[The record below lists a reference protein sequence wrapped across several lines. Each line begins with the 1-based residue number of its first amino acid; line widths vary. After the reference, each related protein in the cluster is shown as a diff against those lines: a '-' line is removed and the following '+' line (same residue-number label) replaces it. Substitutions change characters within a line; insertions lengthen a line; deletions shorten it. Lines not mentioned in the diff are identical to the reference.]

1 MAFNLKKTASETY
14 NKAVLKARELQE
26 EEQRKK
32 GYKVSIVVENED
44 GKRLLISTH
53 GVRGHVQLDDFDDER
68 IRKFLG
74 HNLGEMRSHIL
85 KGKKWADKGERVTF
99 EFSVP
104 EKPKISM
111 STSLDAPNKK
121 KFRPLPGVLK
131 SKGNKS
137 SMSTSRKGYYSA
149 TLGRWVK

>member
-1 MAFNLKKTASETY
+1 MVFNIKRAASETY

-44 GKRLLISTH
+44 GKRLLINTH
-53 GVRGHVQLDDFDDER
+53 GVKGHVQLDDFDEER

-85 KGKKWADKGERVTF
+85 KGKKWADSGERVTF
-99 EFSVP
+99 EFTTP
-104 EKPKISM
+104 EKAPKGRV
-111 STSLDAPNKK
+111 TLDAPKK
-121 KFRPLPGVLK
+121 TKFRPLPGILK
-131 SKGNKS
+131 PKKGS
-137 SMSTSRKGYYSA
+137 RSTMVTSRKGYYSP
-149 TLGRWVK
+149 TLGRWVS